1 MKLTILCVGRL
12 KDDAEAA
19 IVARYLERLSQIG
32 AKFGLGSATVVDLPE
47 SRAKVAHERKE
58 AEAGALRQRIP
69 AGAKIFALDE
79 RGSTLS
85 SVEFSEKLRDVRDQ
99 GAKSLCFVIG
109 GPDGLD
115 PHFVREASLAIS
127 FGRMTLPHGLARAVL
142 AEQLY
147 RAVTIIAGHPYHR
160 E

>member
-19 IVARYLERLSQIG
+19 IVARYIERVSQIG
-32 AKFGLGSATVVDLPE
+32 AQFGLGPATVIDLPE
-47 SRAKVAHERKE
+47 SRARTAPERKM
-58 AEAGALRQRIP
+58 AEAAALRKRIP
-69 AGAKIFALDE
+69 AGAQIFALDE
-79 RGSTLS
+79 RGRTFS
-85 SVEFSEKLRDVRDQ
+85 SADFSAKLREARDF
-99 GAKSLCFVIG
+99 GLKNLCFIIG

-115 PHFVREASLAIS
+115 PDFVREADLAIS
-127 FGRMTLPHGLARAVL
+127 FGRMTLPHGLVRAVL

-147 RAVTIIAGHPYHR
+147 RAATIIAGHPYHR

>member
-19 IVARYLERLSQIG
+19 IVARYFERLSQMG
-32 AKFGLGSATVVDLPE
+32 AQLGLGPATVIDLPE
-47 SRAKVAHERKE
+47 SRARTAAERKQ

-69 AGAKIFALDE
+69 PGARIFVLDE
-79 RGSTLS
+79 RGRTLT
-85 SVEFSEKLRDVRDQ
+85 SVEFSEKLREIRDY
-99 GAKSLCFVIG
+99 GAKSLCIIIG

-115 PHFVREASLAIS
+115 PNFVREADQAIS

-147 RAVTIIAGHPYHR
+147 RALTIIAGHPYHR